1 MEPTASRPERD
12 TFGIIDVPA
21 ERLWG
26 AQTQRSLRH
35 FAISTERL
43 PREFVRALG
52 LVKQVAAQVNLEL
65 GLLPRA
71 EGLAIA
77 RAAGEVAFGQ
87 HDAEFPLSVW
97 QTGSGTQ
104 ANMNANEVIAN
115 RASELLGGV
124 RGEGRTLHP
133 NDDVNRG
140 QSSNDVVPTALHV
153 AAATQLADRL
163 LPEVRALA
171 GAFRGQAARYADLV
185 KLGRTHL
192 MDAVPM
198 TLGQELG
205 GYASQLQ
212 HAAVHLASTQPH
224 LHELAI
230 GGTAV
235 GTGLNTPVDFGERV
249 AAGLAARTGLPFV
262 RAQNGFEALAAGD
275 ALVQLHGALRG
286 LAVSLYKIA
295 NDLRW
300 LASGPRGGLGEL
312 RLPENEPG
320 SSIMPGKVNPTQC
333 EAVVMLCA
341 QVMGNDVAV
350 GLAGAGGWLELNV
363 SRPLLAH
370 AVLQSLRLLT
380 DGCRSFRVYAVEGLE
395 ADERN
400 IRQHVERSLML
411 ATALVP
417 KLGYDTVAALAH
429 KAHAERMTLRE
440 AAHALGLSDGPSF
453 DAALD
458 PAALVGH
465 RNRAG

>member
-1 MEPTASRPERD
+1 
-12 TFGIIDVPA
+12 
-21 ERLWG
+21 
-26 AQTQRSLRH
+26 
-35 FAISTERL
+35 
-43 PREFVRALG
+43 
-52 LVKQVAAQVNLEL
+52 
-65 GLLPRA
+65 
-71 EGLAIA
+71 
-77 RAAGEVAFGQ
+77 
-87 HDAEFPLSVW
+87 
-97 QTGSGTQ
+97 
-104 ANMNANEVIAN
+104 
-115 RASELLGGV
+115 
-124 RGEGRTLHP
+124 
-133 NDDVNRG
+133 
-140 QSSNDVVPTALHV
+140 
-153 AAATQLADRL
+153 
-163 LPEVRALA
+163 
-171 GAFRGQAARYADLV
+171 
-185 KLGRTHL
+185 
-192 MDAVPM
+192 
-198 TLGQELG
+198 
-205 GYASQLQ
+205 
-212 HAAVHLASTQPH
+212 
-224 LHELAI
+224 
-230 GGTAV
+230 V

-286 LAVSLYKIA
+286 LAVALYKIA

-350 GLAGAGGWLELNV
+350 GLAGAGGWLELNL

-395 ADERN
+395 ADERT
-400 IRQHVERSLML
+400 IREHVERSLML

-417 KLGYDTVAALAH
+417 RLGYDTVAALAH
-429 KAHAERMTLRE
+429 KAHAERLTLRE
-440 AAHALGLSDGPSF
+440 AAHAMGLSDGPSF
-453 DAALD
+453 DEALN

>member
-1 MEPTASRPERD
+1 MEHTATRPERD
-12 TFGIIDVPA
+12 SFGVIDVPSD
-21 ERLWG
+21 RLWG

-35 FAISTERL
+35 FAISTERM

-71 EGLAIA
+71 EGLAVA
-77 RAAGEVAFGQ
+77 RAAGEVAAGA
-87 HDAEFPLSVW
+87 HDAEFPLSIW

-104 ANMNANEVIAN
+104 AHMNANEVIAN

-124 RGEGRTLHP
+124 RGEQRIVHP

-153 AAATQLADRL
+153 AAATELSDRL

-171 GAFRGQAARYADLV
+171 AAFRAQAARYADLV

-192 MDAVPM
+192 MDAVPL

-205 GYASQLQ
+205 GYAAQLE
-212 HAAVHLASTQPH
+212 HAAAHLAGAQPH

-235 GTGLNTPVDFGERV
+235 GTGLNTAPDFGERV

-262 RAQNGFEALAAGD
+262 RARNGFEALAAGD
-275 ALVQLHGALRG
+275 ALVQLHGALKG
-286 LAVSLYKIA
+286 LAVALYKVA

-300 LASGPRGGLGEL
+300 LASGPRGGIGEL

-320 SSIMPGKVNPTQC
+320 SSLMPGKVNPTQC
-333 EAVVMLCA
+333 EALVMLCA

-363 SRPLLAH
+363 SRPLFVH

-395 ADERN
+395 ADERT
-400 IRQHVERSLML
+400 IRAHVERSLML

-417 KLGYDTVAALAH
+417 RLGYDTVAQLAQ
-429 KAHAERMTLRE
+429 KAHAEGLTLRQ
-440 AAHALGLSDGPSF
+440 AAVALGLSDGPSLE
-453 DAALD
+453 AALD